1 MFTSFERDIDP
12 KNLYFKLNN
21 SFQIISIEHQSPA
34 VKFAGLYAI
43 YKNDVCYYV
52 GQSQNL
58 ASRVCQHI
66 NGKYSSVDRV
76 EIFLARASGFND
88 FHSRSK
94 ESRKSILESNESNLI
109 KILNPIENLMLPN
122 EDFAIGD
129 DAVFTDLEEPDI
141 SLVLDEQHVT
151 VHQGRHWHFYEC
163 KGLENHNSYVI
174 DTVKMDGLESAEK
187 ELC

>member
-1 MFTSFERDIDP
+1 MFTTFERDIDP

-21 SFQIISIEHQSPA
+21 SFQITSIEYQSPT

-43 YKNDVCYYV
+43 YKNDTCYYV

-58 ASRVCQHI
+58 ASRVCNHI
-66 NGKYSSVDRV
+66 NGKYSSADRI
-76 EIFLARASGFND
+76 EIFLARANGFDD
-88 FHSRSK
+88 FHSRNK
-94 ESRKSILESNESNLI
+94 ESRKVILENNERNLI

-122 EDFAIGD
+122 EDFSISDNA
-129 DAVFTDLEEPDI
+129 AFTDLEEPSI
-141 SLVLDEQHVT
+141 SALLDEEHVT
-151 VHQGRHWHFYEC
+151 VHVGRHWQFYEC
-163 KGLENHNSYVI
+163 KGVADHNRYVI